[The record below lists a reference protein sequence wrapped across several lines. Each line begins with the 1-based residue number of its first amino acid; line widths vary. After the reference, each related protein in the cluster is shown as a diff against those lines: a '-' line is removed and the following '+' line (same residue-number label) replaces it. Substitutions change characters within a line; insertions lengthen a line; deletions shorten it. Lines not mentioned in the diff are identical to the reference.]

1 MKRALIVLATV
12 AMIGS
17 AIVPDPAHAGGRGV
31 AAGVVGG
38 LAVGALLGAAIAS
51 PRPGPVYVEEPVY
64 YHRRPRPAATG
75 PAASRN
81 GTAIAV
87 SGAAHACRS
96 ATEL

>member
-64 YHRRPRPAATG
+64 YHRPPPPRCYWTRGEPEWDGYRGVWRRPR
-75 PAASRN
+75 
-81 GTAIAV
+81 V
-87 SGAAHACRS
+87 QVCD
-96 ATEL
+96 